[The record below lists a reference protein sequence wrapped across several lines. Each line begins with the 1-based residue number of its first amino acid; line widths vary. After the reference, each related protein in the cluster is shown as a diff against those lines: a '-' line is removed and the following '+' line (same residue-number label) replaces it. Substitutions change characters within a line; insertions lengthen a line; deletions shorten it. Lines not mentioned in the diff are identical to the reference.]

1 VVPADQVLPTAIEIA
16 TAIAA
21 NAPLAVALTKEIA
34 LDARR
39 PVRPRHRDVARARRV
54 GHVEQRRKEGAR
66 AFAEKRP
73 PNFTGT

>member
-1 VVPADQVLPTAIEIA
+1 VLPTAIEIA

-34 LDARR
+34 LDARGLFDPDIAMWR
-39 PVRPRHRDVARARRV
+39 ERAASV
-54 GHVEQRRKEGAR
+54 MSSNDAKEGAR

-73 PNFTGT
+73 PVYKRA